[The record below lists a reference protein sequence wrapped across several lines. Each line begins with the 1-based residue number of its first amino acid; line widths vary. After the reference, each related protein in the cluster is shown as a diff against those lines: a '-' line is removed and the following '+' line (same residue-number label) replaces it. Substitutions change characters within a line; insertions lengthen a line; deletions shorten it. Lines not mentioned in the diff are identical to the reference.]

1 MSTKTVPFKMAAC
14 KCKYNCRRFTEV
26 EVRTLHSE
34 FWKQT
39 PDNQG
44 NFLYGLINITA
55 VKQRRPRK
63 EDVVSKKRQVSV
75 TYCLPKSNEGHVQDV
90 ELIKAHVRSFPTEES
105 HYSRRKTSK
114 LFLSP
119 DLNIHRLYRAFK
131 ITHPDTNIDQRFYRR
146 VFKKSFPKLSF
157 HRPRADTCAT
167 CDRLTNK
174 INFEESINKFKITAE
189 KELHLRKA
197 EKATQLLNDDNTK
210 SQMPSSQTCTVSM
223 DMQQVI
229 FTPTLT
235 HSNMFYS
242 RQLSNY
248 NLCIHIGDT
257 GKSIM
262 CMWHEGIAGRGGNE
276 IASCLLN
283 AITSGM
289 TTKKKLQIWCDNCAG
304 QNKNRVILIVLIYAI
319 AKKYFDTIDLKF
331 LVSGHSYMPCDR
343 DFGIIEKRKKVCST
357 MVPEE
362 VASMVRDAKHFQPFN
377 VVMMTSDDF
386 YDFAKEADTF
396 LNTAPIKI
404 SNLSWIRISRD
415 DFPMIKTRQTF
426 NTLEPWKSHNIFKKR
441 HSFKSVERIQ
451 ALSASKKETAI
462 SEPKKK
468 DLLAMLDFLDEKYHA
483 FYRDV
488 CK

>member
-1 MSTKTVPFKMAAC
+1 M
-14 KCKYNCRRFTEV
+14 
-26 EVRTLHSE
+26 
-34 FWKQT
+34 
-39 PDNQG
+39 
-44 NFLYGLINITA
+44 
-55 VKQRRPRK
+55 
-63 EDVVSKKRQVSV
+63 
-75 TYCLPKSNEGHVQDV
+75 
-90 ELIKAHVRSFPTEES
+90 
-105 HYSRRKTSK
+105 
-114 LFLSP
+114 
-119 DLNIHRLYRAFK
+119 
-131 ITHPDTNIDQRFYRR
+131 
-146 VFKKSFPKLSF
+146 
-157 HRPRADTCAT
+157 
-167 CDRLTNK
+167 
-174 INFEESINKFKITAE
+174 
-189 KELHLRKA
+189 
-197 EKATQLLNDDNTK
+197 
-210 SQMPSSQTCTVSM
+210 
-223 DMQQVI
+223 
-229 FTPTLT
+229 
-235 HSNMFYS
+235 
-242 RQLSNY
+242 
-248 NLCIHIGDT
+248 
-257 GKSIM
+257 
-262 CMWHEGIAGRGGNE
+262 
-276 IASCLLN
+276 
-283 AITSGM
+283 
-289 TTKKKLQIWCDNCAG
+289 
-304 QNKNRVILIVLIYAI
+304 VLIYAV

-386 YDFAKEADTF
+386 YDFAKESDTF